1 MIKKIYFV
9 FQSNFIVALLS
20 LINTIILVKYTGTV
34 GVGIITMFML
44 YVSLG
49 QVVTDIIGSG
59 IMFFLIKKYK
69 VLEIILISNLW
80 ILLITGLS
88 TIILY
93 FLDLLSDPYLILFF
107 FYLLLSP
114 IFSVNKIIILNKIG
128 VKIYNLLMVLQPF
141 LVLALILILKLET
154 LTIYKYLLYQIII
167 YLIINLT
174 SYYLFRRELK
184 IRIDYKILPELF
196 RESINLGF
204 QNQMASLAQFSNY
217 RLSYF
222 FLEKF
227 SGLSAVGIFNII
239 MSFCN
244 LIWLFAVSV
253 GTILANK
260 ISKTTNKVEIY
271 KQTLRYLTLS
281 VLITFVLL
289 IVLNIT
295 PIKIFSLVLNKDFNN
310 VKTYLLYFSPA
321 ILVFSIAKVLG
332 FYFSSLG
339 YVKINLK
346 SSLIGL
352 IPTLLM
358 SFFLVKE
365 YSIYGAIICSSI
377 SFFFS
382 TLIMC
387 YYFFLWRYKLFQ

>member
-1 MIKKIYFV
+1 
-9 FQSNFIVALLS
+9 
-20 LINTIILVKYTGTV
+20 
-34 GVGIITMFML
+34 
-44 YVSLG
+44 
-49 QVVTDIIGSG
+49 
-59 IMFFLIKKYK
+59 
-69 VLEIILISNLW
+69 
-80 ILLITGLS
+80 
-88 TIILY
+88 
-93 FLDLLSDPYLILFF
+93 
-107 FYLLLSP
+107 
-114 IFSVNKIIILNKIG
+114 
-128 VKIYNLLMVLQPF
+128 
-141 LVLALILILKLET
+141 LALILILKLET
-154 LTIYKYLLYQIII
+154 LTTYKYLLYQIII

-281 VLITFVLL
+281 VLITFVIL